1 MNVGEFYSLFACIVT
16 SRSWTSVTSGIQ
28 RSDVSESER
37 QEIQQFAAS
46 LIPQISQ
53 LLDKMPREMLLI
65 LKTNDLLR
73 AIERSLG
80 IANRKETFIE
90 MARCCA
96 WASYED
102 NLKKATT
109 YRKEI
114 ALATRLYFTLFKIYL
129 ATWYFAIRSYFNPE
143 KPSTAPIYS

>member
-1 MNVGEFYSLFACIVT
+1 MNIGEFYSLFACVVT
-16 SRSWTSVTSGIQ
+16 SRSWSSISSGIQ
-28 RSDVSESER
+28 KSDVSESER
-37 QEIQQFAAS
+37 MEIQQFAAS

-80 IANRKETFIE
+80 IANRKETFLE

-96 WASYED
+96 YAAYHD
-102 NLKKATT
+102 NMKFATT
-109 YRKEI
+109 YWKEI
-114 ALATRLYFTLFKIYL
+114 SLSYQLYFNLFKIYL
-129 ATWYFAIRSYFNPE
+129 ATWYFAIRSYFINE
-143 KPSTAPIYS
+143 KPSKAPIY

>member
-16 SRSWTSVTSGIQ
+16 SRSWNSVTSGIQ
-28 RSDVSESER
+28 RSDVNETER
-37 QEIQQFAAS
+37 MEIQQFAAS

-80 IANRKETFIE
+80 ISNRKETFIE

-96 WASYED
+96 WAAYED
-102 NLKKATT
+102 NLKKAET
-109 YRKEI
+109 YRREI
-114 ALATRLYFTLFKIYL
+114 SVTVRLYFTLFKIYL
-129 ATWYFAIRSYFNPE
+129 ATWFFAIRSYFLHE